1 MIVQTV
7 RSNTGSS
14 EGRWVGGIIAII
26 LLVATIAIP
35 FHQQSSKQHGL
46 ESYQISVKDLHQD
59 DLAMIA
65 ELRLAFEEIKDLRL
79 DAVSINN
86 EQRIN
91 REQPLTNSAQHQGN
105 RDLSAVSSSKVLEFS
120 PSVREL
126 EENWIAPFV
135 HDQSWV
141 RKGEHHWSNL
151 GNGFYFGRRVAS
163 DGAASV
169 VLNTQLSS
177 PDIWLANDTSL
188 LDIDS
193 SISLQILLDKR
204 WKQVAFT
211 VSKETH

>member
-7 RSNTGSS
+7 KSNTGSS
-14 EGRWVGGIIAII
+14 EGRWVGGIIAVI

-46 ESYQISVKDLHQD
+46 ESHQISVKDLHQD

-79 DAVSINN
+79 DAIEV
-86 EQRIN
+86 N
-91 REQPLTNSAQHQGN
+91 REQHQSN
-105 RDLSAVSSSKVLEFS
+105 RELSNASSRKVLAFS

-135 HDQSWV
+135 HDKSWV

-163 DGAASV
+163 DGAANV

-177 PDIWLANDTSL
+177 PDIWLANETSL
-188 LDIDS
+188 LDVDG
-193 SISLQILLDKR
+193 SISLQILRDKR
-204 WKQVAFT
+204 WKQVAFI
-211 VSKETH
+211 VSTETH

>member
-7 RSNTGSS
+7 KSNTGSS

-46 ESYQISVKDLHQD
+46 ESHQISVKDLHQD

-79 DAVSINN
+79 DAI
-86 EQRIN
+86 EIN
-91 REQPLTNSAQHQGN
+91 REQHQGN
-105 RDLSAVSSSKVLEFS
+105 RDLSNASSSKVLAFS

-141 RKGEHHWSNL
+141 RKGEHQWLNL

-163 DGAASV
+163 DGAANV
-169 VLNTQLSS
+169 VLNTQLST
-177 PDIWLANDTSL
+177 PDIWLANKASL
-188 LDIDS
+188 LDVDG
-193 SISLQILLDKR
+193 SISLQILRDKR

-211 VSKETH
+211 VSTETH

>member
-7 RSNTGSS
+7 KSNTGSS
-14 EGRWVGGIIAII
+14 EGRWVGGIIAVI

-46 ESYQISVKDLHQD
+46 ESHQISVKDLHQD

-79 DAVSINN
+79 DAI
-86 EQRIN
+86 EIN
-91 REQPLTNSAQHQGN
+91 REQHQSN
-105 RDLSAVSSSKVLEFS
+105 RELSNASSSKMLAFS

-135 HDQSWV
+135 HDKSWV

-163 DGAASV
+163 DGAANV

-177 PDIWLANDTSL
+177 PDIWLANETSL
-188 LDIDS
+188 LDVDG
-193 SISLQILLDKR
+193 SISLQILRDKR
-204 WKQVAFT
+204 WKQVAFI
-211 VSKETH
+211 VSTETH

>member
-7 RSNTGSS
+7 KSNTGSS
-14 EGRWVGGIIAII
+14 EGRWVGGIIAVI

-46 ESYQISVKDLHQD
+46 ESHQISVKDLHQD

-79 DAVSINN
+79 DAI
-86 EQRIN
+86 EIN
-91 REQPLTNSAQHQGN
+91 REQHKSN
-105 RDLSAVSSSKVLEFS
+105 RDLSNASSSKMLAFS

-135 HDQSWV
+135 HDKSWV

-163 DGAASV
+163 DGAANV

-177 PDIWLANDTSL
+177 PDIWLANETSL
-188 LDIDS
+188 LDVDG
-193 SISLQILLDKR
+193 SISLQILRDKR
-204 WKQVAFT
+204 WKQVAFI
-211 VSKETH
+211 VSTETH

>member
-7 RSNTGSS
+7 KSNTGSS
-14 EGRWVGGIIAII
+14 EGRWVGGIIAVI

-46 ESYQISVKDLHQD
+46 ESHQISVKDLHQD

-79 DAVSINN
+79 DAI
-86 EQRIN
+86 EIN
-91 REQPLTNSAQHQGN
+91 REQHQSN
-105 RDLSAVSSSKVLEFS
+105 RDLSNASSRKVLAFS

-135 HDQSWV
+135 HDKSWV
-141 RKGEHHWSNL
+141 RKGEHQWSNL

-163 DGAASV
+163 DGAANV
-169 VLNTQLSS
+169 VLNTQLST
-177 PDIWLANDTSL
+177 PDIWLANEASL
-188 LDIDS
+188 LDIDGS
-193 SISLQILLDKR
+193 LSLQILLDKR

-211 VSKETH
+211 VSTETH

>member
-7 RSNTGSS
+7 KSNTGSS
-14 EGRWVGGIIAII
+14 EGRWVGGIIAVI

-46 ESYQISVKDLHQD
+46 ESHQISVKDLHQD

-79 DAVSINN
+79 DAI
-86 EQRIN
+86 EIN
-91 REQPLTNSAQHQGN
+91 REQHQSN
-105 RDLSAVSSSKVLEFS
+105 RDLSNASSRKVLAFS

-135 HDQSWV
+135 HDKSWV

-163 DGAASV
+163 DGAANV

-177 PDIWLANDTSL
+177 PDIWLANETSL
-188 LDIDS
+188 LDVDG
-193 SISLQILLDKR
+193 SISLQILRDKR
-204 WKQVAFT
+204 WKQVAFI
-211 VSKETH
+211 VSTETH

>member
-7 RSNTGSS
+7 KSNTGSS
-14 EGRWVGGIIAII
+14 EGRWVGGIIAVI

-46 ESYQISVKDLHQD
+46 ESHQISVKDLHQD

-79 DAVSINN
+79 DAI
-86 EQRIN
+86 EIN
-91 REQPLTNSAQHQGN
+91 REQHQSN
-105 RDLSAVSSSKVLEFS
+105 RDLSNASSSKMLAFS

-135 HDQSWV
+135 HDKSWV

-163 DGAASV
+163 DGAANV

-177 PDIWLANDTSL
+177 PDIWLANEASL
-188 LDIDS
+188 LDVDG

-211 VSKETH
+211 VSTETH

>member
-7 RSNTGSS
+7 KSNTGSS
-14 EGRWVGGIIAII
+14 EGRWVGGIIAVI

-46 ESYQISVKDLHQD
+46 ESHQISVKDLHQD

-79 DAVSINN
+79 DAI
-86 EQRIN
+86 EIN
-91 REQPLTNSAQHQGN
+91 REQHKSN
-105 RDLSAVSSSKVLEFS
+105 RDLSNASSSKMLAFS

-135 HDQSWV
+135 HDKSWV

-151 GNGFYFGRRVAS
+151 GNGFYLGRRVAS
-163 DGAASV
+163 DGAANV

-177 PDIWLANDTSL
+177 PDIWLANETSL
-188 LDIDS
+188 LDVDG
-193 SISLQILLDKR
+193 SISLQILRDKR
-204 WKQVAFT
+204 WKQVAFI